1 MDKVASS
8 PGPRRTS
15 GTGPGRRA
23 RLRRAAD
30 ASAAFLLLASPAAA
44 LAKDEASSAAQS
56 AGPVRAGPVL
66 TLQEAIGGAAG
77 DQPGIAAFEREA
89 QASEQAAVA
98 ARTLPDLQLMVGI
111 QNFPITGE
119 NAFSPTDDFMTMYM
133 IGIMREQVRRSK
145 REAEAQRILAEALV
159 SRRQASA
166 QERRIR
172 REVMIAW
179 IDAVEARAKQRLLEQ
194 LIADLRTGRAAIEA
208 GIPTGG
214 STPALAL
221 EAEAEIGLAGARLA
235 EAKRGEARARAE
247 LARWIGPAAS
257 LPVPDSIPDIE
268 PPAAV
273 GTPLAVHP
281 ELLVAQAEQEAAR
294 RGIEVA
300 RQERKPDFNWQV
312 SLGLRPEFGHM
323 LSAQVSIP
331 LQLNRRNRQDRL
343 IAEAQARADAA
354 GLRLEDRRRDLQ
366 RQYAVAAADYQG
378 AEAELARIDREAIPS
393 LEGAF
398 KAAEAR
404 YSAGGGTLEQPLA
417 IVRRYL
423 EVTLQSIETRA
434 KRARAAAEMI
444 YLIGEGGR

>member
-1 MDKVASS
+1 MRSI
-8 PGPRRTS
+8 RTS
-15 GTGPGRRA
+15 ILAGLAAMALAAGAYAQTPAAPAGQALTLERA
-23 RLRRAAD
+23 V
-30 ASAAFLLLASPAAA
+30 SLASV
-44 LAKDEASSAAQS
+44 S
-56 AGPVRAGPVL
+56 
-66 TLQEAIGGAAG
+66 
-77 DQPGIAAFEREA
+77 QPGLAAFEREA
-89 QASEQAAVA
+89 FASEQAAVA
-98 ARTLPDLQLMVGI
+98 ARSLPDPQLMVGI

-133 IGIMREQVRRSK
+133 IGVMREQVRRSK
-145 REAEAQRILAEALV
+145 REAEAQRILAQALV

-179 IDAVEARAKQRLLEQ
+179 IDAVEARAKQKLLET
-194 LIADLRTGRAAIEA
+194 LIADLRTGRQAIEA
-208 GIPTGG
+208 GIPTGS

-221 EAEAEIGLAGARLA
+221 EAEAEIGLAEARLA
-235 EAKRGEARARAE
+235 DARRAEARARAE

-257 LPVPDSIPDIE
+257 LPVPDSIPQIE
-268 PPAAV
+268 PPAAAV
-273 GTPLAVHP
+273 GTPLTAHP

-300 RQERKPDFNWQV
+300 RQERKPDFSWQV

-331 LQLNRRNRQDRL
+331 LQFNRRNRQDRL
-343 IAEAQARADAA
+343 VAEAQARADAA

-378 AEAELARIDREAIPS
+378 AEAELTRINREAIPS

-404 YSAGGGTLEQPLA
+404 YSGGGGTLEQPLA
-417 IVRRYL
+417 IVRRYV
-423 EVTLQSIETRA
+423 EVTVQSIETRA
-434 KRARAAAEMI
+434 KRARAAADMI
-444 YLIGEGGR
+444 YITGEGGR